1 MRVSSINAPEAI
13 KTAHR
18 YRMLDYLPYDTLL
31 KMARLGYQIQYDLNV
46 AEESGFFTSGPASFQ
61 VYQAHLVTEAIVMV
75 AATSFLG
82 LLILLASVFLGAST
96 LPAILWYAFGE
107 FALIFLAVFHVFD
120 SKKLVGDYLSFE
132 KDHSEKIHLET
143 SYHSVKNHFDNDH
156 AEKSDPETGYHF
168 VETPSGK
175 DHLA

>member
-13 KTAHR
+13 KPAHR

-61 VYQAHLVTEAIVMV
+61 VYQAHLVTEALVMV
-75 AATSFLG
+75 VAASFFG
-82 LLILLASVFLGAST
+82 LLILISSIVLGAST
-96 LPAILWYAFGE
+96 LPAILWFAFGE
-107 FALIFLAVFHVFD
+107 IAVVVLAVFHVFD
-120 SKKLVGDYLSFE
+120 SKKMVGAYLSFE
-132 KDHSEKIHLET
+132 KDHSEKSHLET
-143 SYHSVKNHFDNDH
+143 SYHFVKNHF
-156 AEKSDPETGYHF
+156 E
-168 VETPSGK
+168 K